1 MVQKETNLR
10 RRWWSDA
17 KQPREQPVK
26 QHKDARIVRQ
36 TARRLNT
43 GLKMM
48 FRVLTPASPPPFKVY
63 NFTCIVSRFGCE
75 LLLLVGTAVLSRLGH
90 VHTTRHFCYH
100 MRRWSGPTC
109 RRPGPGGTRAGAAVV
124 AIGVTASE
132 AQLHVSAH
140 MGEEAGSAG
149 RSRRSLRTPTR
160 RRGRRRC
167 RGESVEV

>member
-17 KQPREQPVK
+17 KQPREQPDK

-124 AIGVTASE
+124 AIGVGSPVAR
-132 AQLHVSAH
+132 LGAH
-140 MGEEAGSAG
+140 
-149 RSRRSLRTPTR
+149 
-160 RRGRRRC
+160 GRRRREARAAVGAVC
-167 RGESVEV
+167 VLGAGAAVVAEGESVEV